1 MSASH
6 LNPWLAEKVAS
17 LGEELLL
24 LEAAKI
30 PYPPGTIRLMG
41 KPGKE
46 MYYIKQDPSAGDAW
60 VYYAKPLGKQDPD
73 KVAAIAAQK
82 QLDGKAH
89 VLAAAFAKHPGLLD
103 NPDLTTLGDA
113 DYHALGTTKL
123 DLESYLKDPYV
134 SALGKAFHL
143 QNAADGKIQT
153 PKVVGAS
160 PAKVVAPV
168 QAPAPVAEP
177 APLPNPVPAAEPA
190 PEPAPVPPTPPV
202 EEPAPPIIEPPA
214 AAPEPI
220 EPEVP
225 DTVVPV
231 IAAPT
236 PVPLPVETPAAAE
249 PEVVAPV
256 EPEPEV
262 PAPPLAEPE
271 LPPPPPVPGPYGTN
285 PGDVEA
291 GLEGALKAMSPA
303 QAADLH
309 AHMEALIADYE
320 ADAGPDAFPYV
331 GGAVGPALV
340 QFGVMTPEMAA
351 GLQSSH
357 ASNFEMWNLGRAY
370 VGAHRLTQLGEPPFS
385 LLTGKGVQDRFKI
398 LKILGGKHAINALK
412 AARETYPQLGLQD
425 PEMVL
430 GAGWHDHLLAA
441 FDQVQDDNLKAAT
454 FQSGMEALKI
464 LSPDEAAKEES
475 SGLLAK
481 DFQNLPADVLDE
493 DQWPE
498 LNAVLQSTLG
508 TTDKVTL
515 AHRIQMMAA
524 GYPLKWV
531 AAGGRRVE
539 ELPKHFMGFG
549 KYFPSEADVQARL
562 QAMRDFLPNGL
573 TYDDAAHV
581 IRKFTGDEAL
591 AAAVAFVAADAFEGP
606 VTFPVTFKNV
616 ALHYKEYAKD
626 VPFEDFWRAVNGTDK
641 IPDSYFAPLPSIPY
655 DVGYNGALS
664 TLASWA
670 SKHSVAFG
678 GGVFQTLQVF
688 TPKYKELGE
697 TGPALVVA
705 AHLRRAVA
713 KLPQTG
719 PNPTADVALVAIQDE
734 SDAVGLAAM
743 FTKNYPEVVS
753 HLQSLYGDGWTDQ
766 LLACMK
772 FGDDFNAIHT
782 PAPVAVEPPP
792 AEAPPLAP
800 EAPLVAPAVGT
811 VAEPVP
817 PAVPPPA
824 DPQMP
829 PPPPVVDT
837 PTPAVLEPPNA
848 KDLPDYP
855 VGPGGFQATNFNAK
869 FQAWLSKN
877 TKAIKALGKGWATA
891 LLVQHHGAYLKA
903 KLGPDFDA
911 IISANVGLPSTM
923 LKVIPNGK
931 DAFVKAMKALK
942 GVYGGTSPDEQAQNL
957 LVVNFKRLVAQYG
970 DPDIAAS
977 KLWAALPAG
986 GNGLGLTPPTAT
998 APTPLPEPE
1007 GKLTQPPTIPQV
1019 FPTPGPAVETP
1030 PVTPVVEPP
1039 VVSPPAAPPSPVPTA
1054 PAAPDFDPSAAPG
1067 PYGPIDL
1074 TKHTGLALA
1083 YIVTAKDPKKA
1094 FDQVNA
1100 FLVAKGNLPLDIKM
1114 LQGPAP
1120 TDLLSN
1126 AKNLPLYKAGWALS
1140 VTGSF
1145 PQSAQAFAKL
1155 FGSEA
1160 AAKTAAQTYFAA
1172 VNKWTA
1178 GGVFPEPQDP
1188 STVLPE
1194 PEVVATVDA
1203 EVIPSPVNEPSASPL
1218 DTPAPAEAIASMIP
1232 PMSELKL
1239 VPGAGAKLAGIASK
1253 EIFEDAAGNRYIFRY
1268 AQAPGTTTTE
1278 PFRNKAQVIA
1288 AKLQAAA
1295 QPYAPGLREDT
1306 YNGVPGT
1313 IQPFVK
1319 VQARA
1324 TLADY
1329 AEAPEKLSPANQIDV
1344 MVAHAID
1351 WVSSNHDN
1359 HAENHIRVKINGV
1372 TRVVGIDKTQCYR
1385 FWNNAQAKTLSASY
1399 KPNEKVP
1406 YSNIFWSA
1414 FGNGKFDLSAE
1425 AFEALGAGLD
1435 KMASI
1440 PDAEFLADLK
1450 AYQDALPA
1458 GSPNKGA
1465 EFLDAANARRK
1476 NAKKDFEKFI
1486 GGLFTKRTGKAGTF
1500 TFDTGWA
1507 PNATPAAVPVTTP
1520 VVPAPAAPKPAT
1532 PKAAPAAP
1540 PVAPPP
1546 PSPAVLPAAPLPVAA
1561 PLTPVEKQAAPPPK
1575 SFAAIL
1581 GYNPHPGP
1589 GEAAVGQALQVW
1601 ASVPGVSSYEANT
1614 ALGYYGY
1621 NHASWGAKK
1630 GGTTGIGQNLQDLLA
1645 TPGTA
1650 LEKKHGPLCYHTLS
1664 AFQIAAAQSA
1674 YGKHPKLKTEGSFDA
1689 MLSKLLASTHV
1700 KAWSV
1705 GGPADQE
1712 FVATLGVAMTLAAEY
1727 RLNDAEFF
1735 VQTPDNLKGFA
1746 TLAGFDKMTPKG
1758 VIAFA
1763 EAALADPKGAK
1774 AKQLMAAAGPQA
1786 TEWKSILGAHLAAQD
1801 IDLTKTGVGTDSWK
1815 AKQAAKLVKMG
1826 FAQADAARAVK
1837 MAYLSA
1843 ILGRVADQEKVVLAT
1858 RSSVDPLANY
1868 AGAKVTKDIAGLAL
1882 TSDAAG
1888 ATFNPPQLAALIQ
1901 GVQADL
1907 LKLDGVGPAGEPV
1920 GPQGKAFLQ
1929 KTLGKDWPL
1938 IWGTKEVLQTGK
1950 PPSGTAEAAAFTK
1963 VFGQYGPTAA
1973 LTLAKLQVASNANNS
1988 TEVAALQKALEDLHV
2003 FTNPDNSVPGAPG
2016 IDPMAL
2022 VYDSKGTEG
2031 GKTAKD
2037 YYVAPGGQKFIVNP
2051 GADKAETQ
2059 KKATANKLVAALGL
2073 ETLPVGYGLV
2083 TRPDGTVVA
2092 ARYQPAP
2099 PAGAQKIDLVL
2110 NTTLPKELL
2119 GDAFVATSLAHALA
2133 SDVDLYATADG
2144 KLVAS
2149 FKTDALAPI
2158 LKSAAA
2164 VGANVVEPTKDQRA
2178 LFAAQMMVNPGIGG
2192 HPGTLADMEAQLEAA
2207 VVKLEGVDLQGI
2219 TELAGANGIVP
2230 SAYTYGFADKV
2241 TNLVKARLA
2250 TAKAEAERLM
2260 AKQYVDAKMLDA
2272 TDTFTFGNRP
2282 KLDKAAAALGALPA
2296 SLTSQ
2301 VLLDLGLQKSG
2312 AVPTQRLA
2320 AKFAAGS
2327 VSQDMVAK
2335 AIAKSIDPMPPV
2347 TGVGAGPEFAKL
2359 AAPFKNAEGEY
2370 PKNLSR
2376 ILAAKM
2382 LGLAEPKP
2390 FFPAKKGAGGLATKL
2405 TPIGGMRD
2413 YDNVPAIS
2421 PTLAPKAHFEAMLK
2435 HPAVVREGILGLLA
2449 SPQRAAHMAASVGP
2463 EWAKKFVV
2471 GHAATTLARRK
2482 VTDIADPGGRLASA
2496 VSNLPSSILAH
2507 YRMVNDLKGG
2517 EVPLD
2522 ARVALAREV
2531 LAAAGAPVDPTVQV
2545 GGAVTTQIKQ
2555 TFKETLESGPKA
2567 LPHLYKIVPGN
2578 TPGTYAVK
2586 LLATVGTADDAKA
2599 HLEAQGLKVQSV
2611 VAKTVGSSGW
2621 VVVVDAKEM
2630 DASKV
2635 VGVTT
2640 TAATI
2645 TQVPDDPEDI
2655 AAVAA
2660 KWKPEAIQ
2668 PNMSLIPELESLPM
2682 GESGFAFYGDAEALE
2697 GQAMRAR
2704 RLERKDGTTHYR
2716 VTAKLRPEV
2725 WAELVKN
2732 KAAAA
2737 VVDYSLK
2744 EGTYDPAKDA
2754 LVESG
2759 GVVTVGDIGTTLSK
2773 GLRWKS
2779 GEATLTFVHDDVPNA
2794 VKPGTSDHT
2803 GSNGYIE
2810 MDIPAGVDPEAAMR
2824 DLLQAAGGDGFAE
2837 RVLRDP
2843 TPEERES
2850 LWRRRLLQ
2858 TVAPKVGILLRNL
2871 KDEDISLEAL
2881 RALTAGDTK
2890 AFEELF
2896 KPLRVKTTIAVNYG
2910 LNTIQGVNAVDA
2922 ALAQLQDA
2930 GLSPETR
2937 DAYDEVTAHA
2947 EAGTGY
2953 HADVLPGRWKNLGGK
2968 GKPIE
2973 GFIQGF
2979 STGAPAAL
2987 HTILKSV
2994 FGTSEDPAGNSA
3006 GGGVRGCLE
3015 RAHQGVDVSGVS
3027 VAADVNSGSGDNTI
3041 GRVATPGMFS
3051 TVNASSYADSSGIL
3065 VRPEVFD
3072 RLDAYV
3078 NNGDH
3083 YGVSV
3088 GGTHGSH
3095 NAWDSHVPMTASR
3108 LQSLSSSNEVDFRRG
3123 IDHREILAVSVSSTT
3138 LRDAVVQKLRADG
3151 IYVLNGVPVESFVQ
3165 VQLSM
3170 EKAKKELWPAFGVE
3184 V

>member
-1 MSASH
+1 M
-6 LNPWLAEKVAS
+6 
-17 LGEELLL
+17 
-24 LEAAKI
+24 EAAKI

-73 KVAAIAAQK
+73 KVAAIAVQK
-82 QLDGKAH
+82 QLDAKAH
-89 VLAAAFAKHPGLLD
+89 VLAAAFTKHPSLLD

-113 DYHALGTTKL
+113 DYHALGATKL

-143 QNAADGKIQT
+143 QAAADGKIQT

-160 PAKVVAPV
+160 PAK
-168 QAPAPVAEP
+168 APAPTAAAAPVVEP
-177 APLPNPVPAAEPA
+177 SPL
-190 PEPAPVPPTPPV
+190 PAPVPTAEPASEPEVVPPPPPPPAPPI
-202 EEPAPPIIEPPA
+202 EEPAPAVVELPTVATEPV
-214 AAPEPI
+214 

-225 DTVVPV
+225 DTVAPV
-231 IAAPT
+231 LAAPT
-236 PVPLPVETPAAAE
+236 PVPLPEPEPLPVETPAAVE
-249 PEVVAPV
+249 PEVV
-256 EPEPEV
+256 EPEPL
-262 PAPPLAEPE
+262 PAPAEPE
-271 LPPPPPVPGPYGTN
+271 LPPLPPVPGPYGTN

-291 GLEGALKAMSPA
+291 GIEGALKAMSPA

-309 AHMEALIADYE
+309 AHMEELIADYE

-340 QFGVMTPEMAA
+340 KFGIMTPEMAA
-351 GLQSSH
+351 ELQSSH
-357 ASNFEMWNLGRAY
+357 ASNFLLWDLGRAY
-370 VGAHRLTQLGEPPFS
+370 ASAHRLAQLGEPPFS
-385 LLTGKGVQDRFKI
+385 LLTGKSIQDRFKI
-398 LKILGGKHAINALK
+398 LKTLGGKHAINALK
-412 AARETYPQLGLQD
+412 DARETHPNLGLLD

-454 FQSGMEALKI
+454 FQSSMEALNF
-464 LSPDEAAKEES
+464 LSADEIVAEEDG
-475 SGLLAK
+475 GLIAK
-481 DFQNLPADVLDE
+481 DFQKLPADVLDD

-498 LNAVLQSTLG
+498 LNAVLQSTLK
-508 TTDKVTL
+508 TTDKATL

-531 AAGGRRVE
+531 AAGGQRVE

-549 KYFPSEADVQARL
+549 NAFPPSLGAFDARL
-562 QAMRDFLPNGL
+562 QAMRDFLPDGL
-573 TYDDAAHV
+573 TYEDAAHV

-626 VPFEDFWRAVNGTDK
+626 VPFEDFWKAVNGTDK
-641 IPDSYFAPLPSIPY
+641 TPDSYFAPLPSIPY

-670 SKHSVAFG
+670 SKHSAAFG
-678 GGVFQTLQVF
+678 GGVFQTLKLF

-697 TGPALVVA
+697 SGPALVIA
-705 AHLRRAVA
+705 AHLRKV
-713 KLPQTG
+713 LT
-719 PNPTADVALVAIQDE
+719 
-734 SDAVGLAAM
+734 VGLQNTSTWDIAKAALEGTSAELAAV
-743 FTKNYPEVVS
+743 FTEHFPKTVDY
-753 HLQSLYGDGWTDQ
+753 LQSLYGDGWTDQ
-766 LLACMK
+766 IIACMK
-772 FGDDFNAIHT
+772 FGDDYAAVH
-782 PAPVAVEPPP
+782 APPPVVVEPPP

-811 VAEPVP
+811 IAEPVP

-824 DPQMP
+824 DPQTP
-829 PPPPVVDT
+829 PPPAVDT
-837 PTPAVLEPPNA
+837 PAPTVLEPPNA

-855 VGPGGFQATNFNAK
+855 VGPGGLQAANFNAK

-877 TKAIKALGKGWATA
+877 TKAVKSLGKGWATA
-891 LLVQHHGAYLKA
+891 LLVQHHGPYLKA
-903 KLGPDFDA
+903 KYGPDFDA
-911 IISANVGLPSTM
+911 IITANVVLPSVI
-923 LKVIPNGK
+923 LKKVPNGEA
-931 DAFVKAMKALK
+931 AFVQAMKSLK
-942 GVYGGTSPDEQAQNL
+942 GVYGGTSPDEQARNL

-970 DPDIAAS
+970 DPDTAAS

-986 GNGLGLTPPTAT
+986 GNGVGLTPPT
-998 APTPLPEPE
+998 TPLAAPPPEPE
-1007 GKLTQPPTIPQV
+1007 GKLTQPPIIPPV

-1030 PVTPVVEPP
+1030 PVPPVVEPP
-1039 VVSPPAAPPSPVPTA
+1039 VVSPLAASPPPVPT
-1054 PAAPDFDPSAAPG
+1054 APDFDPSAAPG

-1074 TKHTGLALA
+1074 AKHPALSLA

-1100 FLVAKGNLPLDIKM
+1100 FLVAKGNIPLDIKM

-1145 PQSAQAFAKL
+1145 PPGASALTKL

-1188 STVLPE
+1188 ASVLPE

-1203 EVIPSPVNEPSASPL
+1203 EAIPSPVNEPSPSPL
-1218 DTPAPAEAIASMIP
+1218 DAPAPAEAVSNVIP

-1268 AQAPGTTTTE
+1268 AQAPGTTSVE

-1372 TRVVGIDKTQCYR
+1372 TRVLGIDKTQCYR
-1385 FWNNAQAKTLSASY
+1385 FWNSAQAKTLSTNY

-1414 FGNGKFDLSAE
+1414 FGAGKFNLSAE

-1450 AYQDALPA
+1450 AYQDALPP
-1458 GSPNKGA
+1458 GSPNKGQ

-1476 NAKKDFEKFI
+1476 NAKADFEKFI

-1500 TFDTGWA
+1500 TFDSGWS

-1520 VVPAPAAPKPAT
+1520 VAPAPSAPPPAT
-1532 PKAAPAAP
+1532 PKASPAAP
-1540 PVAPPP
+1540 PVAAPP

-1575 SFAAIL
+1575 AFAAIL

-1589 GEAAVGQALQVW
+1589 GESSVEQALKTW
-1601 ASVPGVSSYEANT
+1601 AAVPGVSSYEVMAS
-1614 ALGYYGY
+1614 LGYHGY

-1630 GGTTGIGQNLQDLLA
+1630 GGTTGAGQNLQDLLA
-1645 TPGTA
+1645 TPGTP
-1650 LEKKHGPLCYHTLS
+1650 LEKKHGPLCYHTLT
-1664 AFQIAAAQSA
+1664 AFQIAAAQNS
-1674 YGKHPKLKTEGSFDA
+1674 YSKHLKLKTEGSFDA
-1689 MLSKLLASTHV
+1689 MMTKLQASTHV
-1700 KAWSV
+1700 TAWSV

-1727 RLNDAEFF
+1727 RKNDAQFF
-1735 VQTPDNLKGFA
+1735 VQTPENLKGFA

-1758 VIAFA
+1758 AVLSA
-1763 EAALADPKGAK
+1763 EAALASPKGVK
-1774 AKQLMAAAGPQA
+1774 ATQLMAAAGPQA
-1786 TEWKSILGAHLAAQD
+1786 TEWKSILGAYLASQD

-1815 AKQAAKLVKMG
+1815 TKQAAKLVKLG
-1826 FAQADAARAVK
+1826 FAQADADRAVK

-1858 RSSVDPLANY
+1858 RSSVDPLGSY
-1868 AGAKVTKDIAGLAL
+1868 AGAKLTKDIAGLAL
-1882 TSDAAG
+1882 TSDATG
-1888 ATFNPPQLAALIQ
+1888 AIFNPPQLAAFIQ

-1907 LKLDGVGPAGEPV
+1907 LKLDGVGPNGEPV
-1920 GPQGKAFLQ
+1920 GPQGKALLQ
-1929 KTLGKDWPL
+1929 KTVGKDWPL
-1938 IWGTKEVLQTGK
+1938 LWGVKEVLATGK

-1973 LTLAKLQVASNANNS
+1973 LTLAKLQAAANANNS
-1988 TEVAALQKALEDLHV
+1988 TEVTALQKALDDLHV
-2003 FTNPDNSVPGAPG
+2003 FTDPDNSVPGAPG

-2051 GADKAETQ
+2051 GADKVETQ
-2059 KKATANKLVAALGL
+2059 KKAAANKLVAALGL
-2073 ETLPVGYGLV
+2073 GTLPVGYGLV

-2099 PAGAQKIDLVL
+2099 PAGAQKIDLAY
-2110 NTTLPKELL
+2110 NAGLPAKNI
-2119 GDAFVATSLAHALA
+2119 GDAFVATNLAHALA
-2133 SDVDLYATADG
+2133 SDVDLYATTDG

-2149 FKTDALAPI
+2149 FKTDVLAPI
-2158 LKSAAA
+2158 LQSAATA
-2164 VGANVVEPTKDQRA
+2164 GADVVEPAKDQRA
-2178 LFAAQMMVNPGIGG
+2178 LFAAQFTVNPGIGANYQ
-2192 HPGTLADMEAQLEAA
+2192 TIADMEAQLEAA
-2207 VVKLEGVDLQGI
+2207 VEKLEGLDLQTI
-2219 TELAGANGIVP
+2219 TDLAGLSGIAP
-2230 SAYTYGFADKV
+2230 SAYTYGFAGKV
-2241 TNLVKARLA
+2241 NLTVKARLA
-2250 TAKAEAERLM
+2250 TAKTEAERLM
-2260 AKQYVDAKMLDA
+2260 AKQYVDAMMLDA

-2312 AVPTQRLA
+2312 AVPVQRLA
-2320 AKFAAGS
+2320 AKFASGS

-2335 AIAKSIDPMPPV
+2335 AIAKSIDPMPTT
-2347 TGVGAGPEFAKL
+2347 TGVGAGSEFAKL

-2382 LGLAEPKP
+2382 LGLNEPKP
-2390 FFPAKKGAGGLATKL
+2390 FFPAKKGAGGLAAKL

-2449 SPQRAAHMAASVGP
+2449 GPQRAAHMASSVGP

-2507 YRMVNDLKGG
+2507 YRMTNNLKGG
-2517 EVPLD
+2517 EIPLD
-2522 ARVALAREV
+2522 VRVALAREV

-2545 GGAVTTQIKQ
+2545 GGTVTTQVKQ
-2555 TFKETLESGPKA
+2555 TFKETLEGGAKP

-2586 LLATVGTADDAKA
+2586 LNATVGTADEAKK

-2640 TAATI
+2640 TAASL
-2645 TQVPDDPEDI
+2645 TQMPDDPEDI

-2660 KWKPEAIQ
+2660 KWKPEAVQ

-2697 GQAMRAR
+2697 GQAMRVR
-2704 RLERKDGTTHYR
+2704 RLEKKDGTTHYR

-2725 WAELVKN
+2725 WAELMKN
-2732 KAAAA
+2732 KASAA

-2754 LVESG
+2754 MVETG
-2759 GVVTVGDIGTTLSK
+2759 GNVTVGDIGTTLSK

-2779 GEATLTFVHDDVPNA
+2779 GEATITFAHDDVPSNA
-2794 VKPGTSDHT
+2794 KPGTTDHT

-2810 MDIPAGVDPEAAMR
+2810 MDIPSGVDPEAAMR
-2824 DLLQAAGGDGFAE
+2824 ELLSAAGGEGFAE
-2837 RVLRDP
+2837 RILRDP
-2843 TPEERES
+2843 TPEERET

-2858 TVAPKVGILLRNL
+2858 TVAPKVGILLRSL
-2871 KDEDISLEAL
+2871 KDEDISLEDL
-2881 RALTAGDTK
+2881 RALTAGDVK
-2890 AFEELF
+2890 AAEKLF
-2896 KPLRVKTTIAVNYG
+2896 KPLRVKTTIPVNYG
-2910 LNTIQGVNAVDA
+2910 INTVVGTHAVDA
-2922 ALAQLQDA
+2922 ALEQLKAAD
-2930 GLSPETR
+2930 LSPATR
-2937 DAYDEVTAHA
+2937 DAYDEATAHA

-2953 HADVLPGRWKNLGGK
+2953 HADVLPGRWKNLAGK
-2968 GKPIE
+2968 GKPVE

-2979 STGAPAAL
+2979 STGAPDAL

-2994 FGTSEDPAGNSA
+2994 FGTVEDSAGNSA

-3015 RAHQGVDVSGVS
+3015 RAQQGVDVSGVS
-3027 VAADVNSGSGDNTI
+3027 VAADVNSGSGDSTI
-3041 GRVATPGMFS
+3041 GRVAKPGMFS
-3051 TVNASSYADSSGIL
+3051 TVQSSGYADASGIL

-3088 GGTHGSH
+3088 GGKHGSSD
-3095 NAWDSHVPMTASR
+3095 AWDDHVPMTASG
-3108 LQSLSSSNEVDFRRG
+3108 LQGLGSYNEVDFRRG
-3123 IDHREILAVSVSSTT
+3123 IDHREILAVSVASAS
-3138 LRDAVVQKLRADG
+3138 LRDSVVKKLHADG
-3151 IYVLNGVPVESFVQ
+3151 IYVLNGVPVESFIQ

-3170 EKAKKELWPAFGVE
+3170 AKAKKELWPAFGVE